1 MASASDLAVLQT
13 IFNPTTPFGDIP
25 ALDEEE
31 QLKDDDSGFDADV
44 LAQVRELELQGVCA
58 AESGDVRSALERFT
72 EAIRILPERA
82 SAYNNRAQARR
93 LQGDTAGALEDLGRS
108 ISLSG
113 GAGRTGCQALVQRGL
128 VHRLARREEEA
139 REDFQRAACLGSAFA
154 RQQVVN
160 MNPYAAICNIMLA
173 QVINKMRN
181 PELPGAR
188 DH

>member
-31 QLKDDDSGFDADV
+31 QLKDDGK
-44 LAQVRELELQGVCA
+44 VRELELQGVCA

-160 MNPYAAICNIMLA
+160 MNPYTALCNSMLA